1 MMREKKKDFYS
12 SKIFNNHRRT
22 IVSKEEKKKQEL
34 CAFISLLQAM
44 GIDVIAISGDSLK
57 KRKGGK

>member
-1 MMREKKKDFYS
+1 M
-12 SKIFNNHRRT
+12 
-22 IVSKEEKKKQEL
+22 SKEEKKKQEL

-57 KRKGGK
+57 KKRENK

>member
-1 MMREKKKDFYS
+1 M
-12 SKIFNNHRRT
+12 
-22 IVSKEEKKKQEL
+22 SKEEKKQQDL

-57 KRKGGK
+57 KKRENK

>member
-1 MMREKKKDFYS
+1 M
-12 SKIFNNHRRT
+12 
-22 IVSKEEKKKQEL
+22 SKEEKKKQEL

-57 KRKGGK
+57 VRRKDVR